1 VKILMVH
8 NEYSIFTGE
17 EAVVQGLLRLLGSR
31 RHEII
36 PFIRSST
43 EIPHMRFGKYK
54 AFCNGIYSF
63 SSKRTFRKLLSA
75 HKPDIVH
82 IHNVFP
88 FISPSILCECKKAA
102 IPVVMTVHNYRLF
115 CPTGLYMINGQ
126 ICEKCNDGEYWCV
139 LRNCTGSLAK
149 SIGYALRNYVARKR
163 RLYLDNVSIYVALT
177 KFQRQRLIRGGF
189 PADRT
194 FVIPN
199 MFERDGTAVPEKLG
213 WYVGYVGRISPEK
226 GVETLITA
234 ARMYPDISFKA
245 AGSYDRMLHL
255 LAEAP
260 PNFEFCGH
268 LDNQKLEAFYS
279 NSRIIVL
286 CSICYEGFP
295 SVLVEA
301 MIHSKP
307 VSCSRIGGLP
317 EIVDDG
323 VTGLLFEQSN
333 ADELAEKIRYLWDR
347 PDLCRK
353 MGEAGREKALREYSP
368 QRYYERLMEVYQRAI
383 GIVRKQ
389 NCEVMSGQSC

>member
-1 VKILMVH
+1 MKILMVH
-8 NEYSIFTGE
+8 NEYGIFTGE

-43 EIPHMRFGKYK
+43 EIPHMRFGKLK

-82 IHNVFP
+82 IHNLFP

-139 LRNCTGSLAK
+139 LRNCTGSIAK

-177 KFQRQRLIRGGF
+177 EFQRQRLIRGGF
-189 PADRT
+189 PADRI

-199 MFERDGTAVPEKLG
+199 MFERDGTATAVQEKLG
-213 WYVGYVGRISPEK
+213 WHVGYAGRISPEK

-260 PNFEFCGH
+260 PNYEFCGR
-268 LDNQKLEAFYS
+268 LNRVELSEFYTHS
-279 NSRIIVL
+279 QIIVL
-286 CSICYEGFP
+286 SSICYEGFP
-295 SVLVEA
+295 SVLIEA
-301 MIHSKP
+301 MLYGKP
-307 VSCSRIGGLP
+307 VICSRIGGLP

-323 VTGLLFEQSN
+323 VTGLLFEPGN
-333 ADELAEKIRYLWDR
+333 AEDLGEKIRYLSGK
-347 PDLCRK
+347 PELCRK
-353 MGEAGREKALREYSP
+353 MGRAGREKTLREYSVEK
-368 QRYYERLMEVYQRAI
+368 YYERLMAVYEKAI
-383 GIVRKQ
+383 ELGPKGV
-389 NCEVMSGQSC
+389 NDGS